1 MHIQQNQPVILL
13 IGNNSNNFE
22 NSISAL
28 EQAGNHVLT
37 ARDGC
42 SGFLA
47 AQRERPDLIV
57 SQISLSDVSGI
68 ELCQLIRSDEELSAT
83 PFILIGEAL
92 QYEDKDA
99 DILRTGA
106 DDYLTDSHSAQYLT
120 IKAAWLIQQK
130 RAEANLRQYCQILR
144 QRQRHITDIIKDTSD
159 LMKNLDYELEFTE
172 FDGVSA
178 QESAKLFGKKIE
190 LGINM
195 VDSLAHLLEE
205 QVNVLEIYERTS
217 KGEDFD
223 LIQESAAEMSK
234 YDYYE
239 IIS

>member
-1 MHIQQNQPVILL
+1 MHFQQNQPIILL
-13 IGNNSNNFE
+13 IGNNSSNLE
-22 NSISAL
+22 NSIFAL

-47 AQRERPDLIV
+47 AQRERPDLI

-68 ELCQLIRSDEELSAT
+68 ELCRLVRTDEELSAT
-83 PFILIGEAL
+83 PFVLIGET
-92 QYEDKDA
+92 QQDDGNDA
-99 DILRTGA
+99 EILRSGA
-106 DDYLTDSHSAQYLT
+106 DDYLSDSHSPQYLA

-130 RAEANLRQYCQILR
+130 RSEANLRQYCQILR
-144 QRQRHITDIIKDTSD
+144 QRQRHITEIIKETSD
-159 LMKNLDYELEFTE
+159 LMRNLDFELEFTSLDDV
-172 FDGVSA
+172 FA
-178 QESAKLFGKKIE
+178 QESARLFGKKIE

>member
-1 MHIQQNQPVILL
+1 MHFQQTQPVILL

-22 NSISAL
+22 NSINAL
-28 EQAGNHVLT
+28 EQAGNSVVT
-37 ARDGC
+37 AGDGC

-57 SQISLSDVSGI
+57 SRISLPDVSGI
-68 ELCQLIRSDEELSAT
+68 ELCRLIRTDEELCAT
-83 PFILIGEAL
+83 PFVLIGEAF
-92 QYEDKDA
+92 EEEGTDA
-99 DILRTGA
+99 EILRSGA
-106 DDYLTDSHSAQYLT
+106 DEYLSDLHTAQYLV

-130 RAEANLRQYCQILR
+130 RSEANLRQYCQILR
-144 QRQRHITDIIKDTSD
+144 QRQRHITEIIKDTSG
-159 LMKNLDYELEFTE
+159 LMRNLDYELEFTD
-172 FDGVSA
+172 FDDASGR
-178 QESAKLFGKKIE
+178 ESAKLFGKKIE

-205 QVNVLEIYERTS
+205 QVNVLEIYERTC

>member
-1 MHIQQNQPVILL
+1 MNFQQNQPVILL
-13 IGNNSNNFE
+13 IGNNSSNLE
-22 NSISAL
+22 NSIFAL
-28 EQAGNHVLT
+28 EQAGNYVLT

-47 AQRERPDLIV
+47 AQRERPDLII

-68 ELCQLIRSDEELSAT
+68 ELCRLVRTDEELCAT
-83 PFILIGEAL
+83 PFVLIGETH
-92 QYEDKDA
+92 QDDGNDA
-99 DILRTGA
+99 EILRSGA
-106 DDYLTDSHSAQYLT
+106 DDYLSDSHSAQYLA

-130 RAEANLRQYCQILR
+130 RSEANLRQYCQILR
-144 QRQRHITDIIKDTSD
+144 QRQRHITEIIKETSD
-159 LMKNLDYELEFTE
+159 LMRNLDFELEFTSLDDL
-172 FDGVSA
+172 FA
-178 QESAKLFGKKIE
+178 QESARLFGKKIE

-223 LIQESAAEMSK
+223 LVQESAAEMSK